1 MNKDKA
7 YYYLMIL
14 NAHGGLIYHKV
25 LLCHIF
31 FIYVPDLKNLKNFVK
46 KDINTDE
53 FMKLASIFYTI
64 EALSSTIVPVYFVL
78 LLI

>member
-1 MNKDKA
+1 MNKDRP
-7 YYYLMIL
+7 YYYLLIL

-25 LLCHIF
+25 KLSYFLLIN
-31 FIYVPDLKNLKNFVK
+31 FIKLILPQNFVK

-64 EALSSTIVPVYFVL
+64 EALSSTIVPV
-78 LLI
+78 